1 MCVTNYETTAKDLEK
16 SQIIDYILNSVKG
29 SVAIV

>member
-1 MCVTNYETTAKDLEK
+1 MCVTNYETTATDLEK